1 MSTNANQDGHAPN
14 FPTKPADGPTSYAV
28 CCGLVTVCDTLPYR

>member
-14 FPTKPADGPTSYAV
+14 FAKPADGPTSYAV